1 MKPGL
6 KSRTDQFGPMK
17 TGEIWVVEL
26 PVLGGYEQHGTRPVI
41 VVGDPA
47 LSVVLIVPLTTNHD
61 YLKFS
66 HTVLM
71 NFSTMSGLDKDSV
84 ALVFQLRAIDKR
96 RFRNKIGQLS
106 LLETKMIKKT
116 MAKLLGLTH

>member
-1 MKPGL
+1 
-6 KSRTDQFGPMK
+6 MK

-41 VVGDPA
+41 VAGDPE
-47 LSVVLIVPLTTNHD
+47 LSVVLVIPLTTNHN
-61 YLKFS
+61 YLKFPY
-66 HTVLM
+66 TVLM
-71 NFSTMSGLDKDSV
+71 DSSANSGLDKNSV

-106 LLETKMIKKT
+106 LPETKMIKKT
-116 MAKLLGLTH
+116 MIKLLGLTH